1 MMDRYG
7 WVGYN
12 PSMSALSELTS
23 WLNEVL
29 EPRHIQDGF
38 RILEQN
44 ASELDRLDPQE
55 ATAAHAVLC
64 IAEWVDAG
72 YSDQRL
78 IDALLQK
85 FSTQHRRS
93 MPIGE
98 YLLLRMAEA
107 FSCIAREDADS
118 AISLLHFVL
127 QAERELNDPRLM
139 VLAHFW
145 KGRAHRKKGEYD
157 AALHDIAEARRL
169 ANRLH
174 TSSLTALIH
183 IQEGWINFQLGR
195 PKEGLRLLDQA
206 EAALKG
212 TDDWLALGNI
222 ESARGRIVRRSGE
235 YAQALYHFDKAV
247 AIYARRYPNH
257 RNLAR
262 ALVNA
267 AYVKR
272 LIALQL
278 RKRIDARAAGPT
290 RGAEEMESRGAA
302 HSRYIKLCREAL
314 DQLHHAGEIY
324 AHHQNHIGTGTVLVN
339 AGQLHLDQGE
349 IERAAQE
356 AVKAYELAQQKH
368 DHILMARARLL
379 QSAAEN
385 ARVEEQ
391 LEDADLAVH
400 ANLARQYSEEAIALA
415 KHTENRR
422 LTAGAYLARGNC
434 AANDFFQDW
443 DEAKQYVELAAS
455 LIGVEDRDHLWEEM
469 AMLKSRILRAS
480 KIDDTL
486 RAWSEGMLGEKTFQ
500 QVTEEFAEIVI
511 PKVWMREGRKV
522 SRVAQRLSVSPKK
535 VRRILRNAGLLAAGE

>member
-1 MMDRYG
+1 MLA
-7 WVGYN
+7 V
-12 PSMSALSELTS
+12 PEVTS
-23 WLNEVL
+23 KLNQML
-29 EPRHIQDGF
+29 AMRHIEEGF
-38 RILEQN
+38 GILEE
-44 ASELDRLDPQE
+44 AGEKLVDFDPNDGI
-55 ATAAHAVLC
+55 AAHYVLS

-78 IDALLQK
+78 IEALLQK
-85 FSTQHRRS
+85 FPAERRRS
-93 MPIGE
+93 MAIAE

-107 FSCIAREDADS
+107 FACIAKEDAEA

-157 AALHDIAEARRL
+157 AALRDIAEARRL
-169 ANRLH
+169 ASRLH
-174 TSSLTALIH
+174 ESKLTALIQ

-195 PKEGLRLLDQA
+195 PREGLRLLDHA
-206 EAALKG
+206 EAGLKS

-235 YAQALYHFDKAV
+235 YAQALHHFDKAV
-247 AIYARRYPNH
+247 VIYARRYPNH

-278 RKRIDARAAGPT
+278 RKRIDSRVDAAARTSPG
-290 RGAEEMESRGAA
+290 GESRGS
-302 HSRYIKLCREAL
+302 HTRYIKLCREAL

-324 AHHQNHIGTGTVLVN
+324 AHHQNHGGTGTVLVN

-349 IERAAQE
+349 IDRASQE

-368 DHILMARARLL
+368 DHILMARARVLHA
-379 QSAAEN
+379 AAEN

-391 LEDADLAVH
+391 LGEDSDLAVH
-400 ANLARQYSEEAIALA
+400 ANLARQYSEEAITLA
-415 KHTENRR
+415 KQTENRR
-422 LTAGAYLARGNC
+422 LTAGAYLARGNT

-443 DEAKQYVELAAS
+443 EDAKKYVELAAS
-455 LIGVEDRDHLWEEM
+455 LISSEDRDHLWEEL
-469 AMLKSRILRAS
+469 ATLKSRILRAS

-511 PKVWMREGRKV
+511 PKVWIREGRKV

>member
-1 MMDRYG
+1 
-7 WVGYN
+7 
-12 PSMSALSELTS
+12 MSALLELTS
-23 WLNEVL
+23 KLNEDL
-29 EPRHIQDGF
+29 ASRHIQEGF
-38 RILEQN
+38 RILDENVTELEGFDSRQPS
-44 ASELDRLDPQE
+44 AS
-55 ATAAHAVLC
+55 HAVLC

-78 IDALLQK
+78 IDSLLHK
-85 FSTQHRRS
+85 FSPEQRRRL
-93 MPIGE
+93 PVGE

-107 FSCIAREDADS
+107 FSCIAKEDADS

-169 ANRLH
+169 ASRLH
-174 TSSLTALIH
+174 ASDLIALIH
-183 IQEGWINFQLGR
+183 VQEGWINFQLGR

-206 EAALKG
+206 EAGLKSS
-212 TDDWLALGNI
+212 DDWLALGNI

-235 YAQALYHFDKAV
+235 YAQALHHFDKAV

-278 RKRIDARAAGPT
+278 RKRIDSRTGPNRAGD
-290 RGAEEMESRGAA
+290 EMESRGAT

-314 DQLHHAGEIY
+314 DQLHRAGEIY

-349 IERAAQE
+349 IDRASQE

-391 LEDADLAVH
+391 LEDADLALH
-400 ANLARQYSEEAIALA
+400 ANLARQHAEEAIALA

-434 AANDFFQDW
+434 AANDFFQNW
-443 DEAKQYVELAAS
+443 DEAKSYVELAGS

-511 PKVWMREGRKV
+511 PKVWIREGRKV

>member
-1 MMDRYG
+1 MLA
-7 WVGYN
+7 V
-12 PSMSALSELTS
+12 PEVTS
-23 WLNEVL
+23 KLNQML
-29 EPRHIQDGF
+29 AMRHIEEGF
-38 RILEQN
+38 GILEE
-44 ASELDRLDPQE
+44 AGEKLVDFDPNDGI
-55 ATAAHAVLC
+55 AAHYVLS

-78 IDALLQK
+78 IEALLQK
-85 FSTQHRRS
+85 FPAERRRS
-93 MPIGE
+93 MAIAE

-107 FSCIAREDADS
+107 FACIAKEDAEA

-157 AALHDIAEARRL
+157 AALRDIAEARRL
-169 ANRLH
+169 ASRLH
-174 TSSLTALIH
+174 ESKLTALIQ

-195 PKEGLRLLDQA
+195 PREGLRLLDHA
-206 EAALKG
+206 EAGLKS

-235 YAQALYHFDKAV
+235 YAQALHHFDR
-247 AIYARRYPNH
+247 AITTYARRYPNH

-278 RKRIDARAAGPT
+278 RKQIDSRAAAQSKANDGEA
-290 RGAEEMESRGAA
+290 RGGGHA
-302 HSRYIKLCREAL
+302 RYIKLCRDAL
-314 DQLHHAGEIY
+314 DQLHRAGEIY
-324 AHHQNHIGTGTVLVN
+324 AHHQHHGGTGTVLVN
-339 AGQLHLDQGE
+339 AGQLHLDQGD
-349 IERAAQE
+349 IDRAAQE
-356 AVKAYELAQQKH
+356 ALKAYELAQQKH
-368 DHILMARARLL
+368 DHILMARARVL
-379 QSAAEN
+379 QAAAEN
-385 ARVEEQ
+385 GRVEEE
-391 LEDADLAVH
+391 LEDSDLALH
-400 ANLARQYSEEAIALA
+400 ANLARQHADEAIALA
-415 KHTENRR
+415 QQTENRR
-422 LTAGAYLARGNC
+422 LTAGAYLARGST

-443 DEAKQYVELAAS
+443 DEAKKYVELAS
-455 LIGVEDRDHLWEEM
+455 TLISTEDRDHLWEEM

-480 KIDDTL
+480 KVDDTL
-486 RAWSEGMLGEKTFQ
+486 RAWSEGMLGEKSFQ

-511 PKVWMREGRKV
+511 PKVWVRESRKI
-522 SRVAQRLSVSPKK
+522 SRVAQKLSVSPKK

>member
-1 MMDRYG
+1 
-7 WVGYN
+7 
-12 PSMSALSELTS
+12 MSIAIAELSQKLNGAVMARRIGEGFEILGRSTEALEGIESS
-23 WLNEVL
+23 
-29 EPRHIQDGF
+29 D
-38 RILEQN
+38 
-44 ASELDRLDPQE
+44 E
-55 ATAAHAVLC
+55 AAAQLVLC

-72 YSDQRL
+72 YSDHRL
-78 IDALLQK
+78 IESLLRK
-85 FSTQHRRS
+85 FPADQRRQ
-93 MPIGE
+93 MPISE

-107 FSCIAREDADS
+107 FSCIAKEDADS
-118 AISLLHFVL
+118 AIALLQFVL

-145 KGRAHRKKGEYD
+145 KGRAHRKKGEYES
-157 AALHDIAEARRL
+157 ALRDIAEARRL
-169 ANRLH
+169 ASRVGE
-174 TSSLTALIH
+174 SKLTALIQ

-195 PKEGLRLLDQA
+195 PKEGLHLLDQA
-206 EAALKG
+206 ENSLKQS
-212 TDDWLALGNI
+212 DDYLALGNI

-235 YAQALYHFDKAV
+235 YAQALHHFDRAV

-278 RKRIDARAAGPT
+278 RKQIDARAAAPDKAGEGEA
-290 RGAEEMESRGAA
+290 RGGAHA
-302 HSRYIKLCREAL
+302 RYTKLCRDAL
-314 DQLHHAGEIY
+314 EQLHRSGEIY
-324 AHHQNHIGTGTVLVN
+324 AHHQHHGGTGTVLVN
-339 AGQLHLDQGE
+339 AGQLHLDQGD
-349 IERAAQE
+349 IDRAAQE
-356 AVKAYELAQQKH
+356 ALKAYELAKQKN
-368 DHILMARARLL
+368 DHILMARARIL
-379 QSAAEN
+379 QAATEN

-391 LEDADLAVH
+391 LEDSDLALH
-400 ANLARQYSEEAIALA
+400 ANLARQHADEAISLA

-422 LTAGAYLARGNC
+422 LTAGAYLARGNT

-443 DEAKQYVELAAS
+443 EAAKEYVELASA
-455 LIGVEDRDHLWEEM
+455 LITAEDRDHLWEEM

-511 PKVWMREGRKV
+511 PKVWAREGRKV
-522 SRVAQRLSVSPKK
+522 ARVAKKLSVSPKK
-535 VRRILRNAGLLAAGE
+535 VRRILRNAGLLALGE

>member
-1 MMDRYG
+1 MQG
-7 WVGYN
+7 
-12 PSMSALSELTS
+12 LSTELVRE
-23 WLNEVL
+23 LNESLVARRI
-29 EPRHIQDGF
+29 EEGF
-38 RILEQN
+38 SILERSSDLIQKF
-44 ASELDRLDPQE
+44 SRE
-55 ATAAHAVLC
+55 AGEAALVLC

-72 YSDQRL
+72 YSDHRL
-78 IDALLQK
+78 IENLLQK
-85 FSTQHRRS
+85 FSPERRRA
-93 MPIGE
+93 MPMSD

-107 FSCIAREDADS
+107 FTCIAQEDADA
-118 AISLLHFVL
+118 AIALLQFVL

-157 AALHDIAEARRL
+157 AALRDIIEARRL
-169 ANRLH
+169 ATRVH
-174 TSSLTALIH
+174 AAKLTALIQ

-195 PKEGLRLLDQA
+195 PKEGLRVLDQA
-206 EAALKG
+206 EAGLKS

-235 YAQALYHFDKAV
+235 YAQALHHFDRAV
-247 AIYARRYPNH
+247 TIYAQRYPNH

-278 RKRIDARAAGPT
+278 RKRIDLRAAEAGKVST
-290 RGAEEMESRGAA
+290 DREVSGG
-302 HSRYIKLCREAL
+302 HGRYIRLCREAL
-314 DQLHHAGEIY
+314 DQLHRAGEIY
-324 AHHQNHIGTGTVLVN
+324 SHHQHHGGTGTVLVN
-339 AGQLHLDQGE
+339 AGQLHLDQGD
-349 IERAAQE
+349 IDRASHE
-356 AVKAYELAQQKH
+356 ALKAYELAQQKH
-368 DHILMARARLL
+368 DHILMARARVL

-391 LEDADLAVH
+391 LEDSDLALH
-400 ANLARQYSEEAIALA
+400 ANSARQHAEEAIALA
-415 KHTENRR
+415 QQTENRR
-422 LTAGAYLARGNC
+422 LTAGAYLARGNT

-443 DEAKQYVELAAS
+443 DEAKKYVDLAGS
-455 LIGVEDRDHLWEEM
+455 LLSADDRDHLWEEM

-486 RAWSEGMLGEKTFQ
+486 RSWSEGMLGNKTFQ

-511 PKVWMREGRKV
+511 PKVWIREGRKV

>member
-1 MMDRYG
+1 MRS
-7 WVGYN
+7 WV
-12 PSMSALSELTS
+12 AELTS
-23 WLNEVL
+23 RMKDALAA
-29 EPRHIQDGF
+29 PRIEDGF
-38 RILEQN
+38 ALLAE
-44 ASELDRLDPQE
+44 SEESLGRVPGNQE
-55 ATAAHAVLC
+55 AAPLVLC
-64 IAEWVDAG
+64 VAEWVDAG
-72 YSDQRL
+72 YSDHRL
-78 IDALLQK
+78 IEALLQK
-85 FSTQHRRS
+85 FSAEQRRS
-93 MPIGE
+93 MPISG

-107 FSCIAREDADS
+107 FACIAKEDADA
-118 AISLLHFVL
+118 AIRLLEFVV
-127 QAERELNDPRLM
+127 QAERELNDPRLI

-169 ANRLH
+169 ASRLH
-174 TSSLTALIH
+174 ESKLIARIQ
-183 IQEGWINFQLGR
+183 IQEAWINFQLGR

-206 EAALKG
+206 ETGLKSS
-212 TDDWLALGNI
+212 DDWLALGNI

-235 YAQALYHFDKAV
+235 YAQALHHFDRAV

-278 RKRIDARAAGPT
+278 RKRIDSRAADGERVAGERGGGHARYT
-290 RGAEEMESRGAA
+290 R
-302 HSRYIKLCREAL
+302 LCREAIA
-314 DQLHHAGEIY
+314 QLHQAGEIY
-324 AHHQNHIGTGTVLVN
+324 AHHQHHGGTGTVLVN
-339 AGQLHLDQGE
+339 AGQLHLDQGD
-349 IERAAQE
+349 IERATQE

-368 DHILMARARLL
+368 DQILMARARIL
-379 QSAAEN
+379 QAGAEN

-400 ANLARQYSEEAIALA
+400 ANLARQHADEAISLA
-415 KHTENRR
+415 QHTENRR
-422 LTAGAYLARGNC
+422 LIANAYLSRGST
-434 AANDFFQDW
+434 ATNDFFQDW
-443 DEAKQYVELAAS
+443 DEAKKYVDLAAS
-455 LIGVEDRDHLWEEM
+455 LVTSDDRDHLWEEM

-486 RAWSEGMLGEKTFQ
+486 RAWSEGMLGDKTFQ

-535 VRRILRNAGLLAAGE
+535 VRRILRNAGLIATGE